1 MRHLINIVNTLA
13 DMVYL
18 VVEEK
23 SNVQKMKLI
32 TYNPV
37 HHDYIALGKPEGN
50 AFSDGKKLKV

>member
-1 MRHLINIVNTLA
+1 
-13 DMVYL
+13 MVYL

-37 HHDYIALGKPEGN
+37 HHDYIALGKHEGN